1 MDYRSRRL
9 PWSVIPLLG
18 LLAGTAGAATTALE
32 RYVGSFSGSGTILE
46 GPDATSHQVRC
57 RFTILERGATS
68 LSLQGTCRAYLII
81 SRSISANLAWDPGSG
96 QVTGTY
102 TGSRVGT
109 ARLTGRQT
117 GADFDLTIEWPK
129 PLYGDT
135 TAQMK
140 VASLDQD
147 RFRIVVT
154 DRIGTNGPAKATT
167 DLTLLRN
174 LRRAPQ

>member
-9 PWSVIPLLG
+9 PCAVIPLLS
-18 LLAGTAGAATTALE
+18 LLAGNAGAASAALE
-32 RYVGSFSGSGTILE
+32 RYAGTFSGSGTIVE
-46 GPDATSHQVRC
+46 GPNASSHHVRC
-57 RFTILERGATS
+57 NFTILQQGATG

-81 SRSISANLAWDPGSG
+81 ARSISADLARDPQSG

-102 TGSRVGT
+102 TGSRVGP
-109 ARLTGRQT
+109 ARLTGRQAGT
-117 GADFDLTIEWPK
+117 DFDLMIEWPK
-129 PLYGDT
+129 PLYGDR

-154 DRIGTNGPAKATT
+154 DRIGVNGPVRATT
-167 DLTLLRN
+167 DLTLLR
-174 LRRAPQ
+174 R

>member
-1 MDYRSRRL
+1 MDCRSRRL
-9 PWSVIPLLG
+9 PCGVIPLLC
-18 LLAGTAGAATTALE
+18 LLAGNAGAAPAILD
-32 RYVGSFSGSGTILE
+32 RYAGTFSGAGTIAE

-57 RFTILERGATS
+57 NFTILPQGATG
-68 LSLQGTCRAYLII
+68 LSRQGTCRAYLII
-81 SRSISANLAWDPGSG
+81 PRSISANLAWDPRSG

-109 ARLTGRQT
+109 ARLAGRQT
-117 GADFDLTIEWPK
+117 GADFDLTIEWPS

-140 VASLDQD
+140 VASLDPD

-154 DRIGTNGPAKATT
+154 DRIGVNGPVRATT
-167 DLTLLRN
+167 DLTLLR
-174 LRRAPQ
+174 R